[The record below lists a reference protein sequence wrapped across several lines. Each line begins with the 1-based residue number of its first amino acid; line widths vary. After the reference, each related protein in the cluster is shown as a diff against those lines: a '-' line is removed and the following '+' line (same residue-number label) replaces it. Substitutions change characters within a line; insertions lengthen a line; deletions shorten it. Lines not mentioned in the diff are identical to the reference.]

1 MNRKLTYNIYRKQ
14 RKDNEKMWYSSFDNG
29 PIGKDEDEA
38 REVVI
43 EYMEVEDYINFFL
56 NDSDLMEKVI
66 RWGFNNG
73 NFCIDFENELG
84 DIEEQFF
91 KENAYYVEEDEE
103 DVDN

>member
-1 MNRKLTYNIYRKQ
+1 
-14 RKDNEKMWYSSFDNG
+14 MWYSSFDNG

-56 NDSDLMEKVI
+56 NDSDLMEKVL

-91 KENAYYVEEDEE
+91 KENAYYEEEDEE
-103 DVDN
+103 DADN

>member
-1 MNRKLTYNIYRKQ
+1 
-14 RKDNEKMWYSSFDNG
+14 MWYSSFDNG
-29 PIGKDEDEA
+29 PIGENEDEA
-38 REVVI
+38 REAVI

-56 NDSDLMEKVI
+56 DDSDLMEKVI
-66 RWGFNNG
+66 RWCFNNG
-73 NFCIDFENELG
+73 NFCLEFENELG

>member
-1 MNRKLTYNIYRKQ
+1 
-14 RKDNEKMWYSSFDNG
+14 MWYSSFDNG
-29 PIGKDEDEA
+29 PIGEDEDEA
-38 REVVI
+38 REAVI

-91 KENAYYVEEDEE
+91 QENAYYEEEDEE
-103 DVDN
+103 DVEN

>member
-1 MNRKLTYNIYRKQ
+1 
-14 RKDNEKMWYSSFDNG
+14 MWYSSFDNE
-29 PIGKDEDEA
+29 PIGEDEDEA
-38 REVVI
+38 REAVV
-43 EYMEVEDYINFFL
+43 EYMEVEDYIDFFL

-91 KENAYYVEEDEE
+91 KENAYYEEEDEE
-103 DVDN
+103 NVEN